1 MGSDFGG
8 RVVVVGGGGDGA
20 GSAASLLFA
29 EVGGRVAVLDI
40 RVDQAEATVARIHA
54 AGGEAHF
61 VACDVSRADQV
72 AAAHEA
78 VNQRLG
84 PVDILVNHA
93 GTLIVKPFLE
103 TTEEEW
109 DRLMAVNV
117 KSMFLTSQAFLPD
130 MLARRRGAIVNTS
143 SISGFT
149 AAPMESAYCTTKGA
163 VSQLTRSIA
172 VEFRDRGIRCNAV
185 LPGFVRTPHG
195 EREVAELQALG
206 VDVSPAAIAT
216 LQGRMAEPEEVARV
230 IRFLASDEAS
240 FINGALVVVD
250 NAATAQT

>member
-1 MGSDFGG
+1 MDLDFAG

-20 GSAASLLFA
+20 GAAASLLFA
-29 EVGGRVAVLDI
+29 EAGAQVAVLDI
-40 RVDQAEATVARIHA
+40 RVERAEETVARIHA
-54 AGGEAHF
+54 AGGEALF
-61 VACDVSRADQV
+61 VACDVSRADDV
-72 AAAHEA
+72 RAAREA
-78 VNQRLG
+78 VHQRLG

-109 DRLMAVNV
+109 DRLMAINV
-117 KSMFLTSQAFLPD
+117 KSMFLTIQAFLPD
-130 MLARRRGAIVNTS
+130 MLARRRGSIVNTS

-149 AAPMESAYCTTKGA
+149 ASPMESAYCTTKGA

-185 LPGFVRTPHG
+185 LPGFIRTPHG
-195 EREVAELQALG
+195 EREVAELASLG
-206 VDVSPAAIAT
+206 VNVSPDAIAA

-230 IRFLASDEAS
+230 IRFLASDEAG
-240 FINGALVVVD
+240 FVNGALVVVD